1 LYELS
6 IARVL
11 IDRVIDLESLVG
23 IQRNVLMKL
32 LFELLVSGMSL
43 DRGSNVTSIGG
54 GEENI

>member
-1 LYELS
+1 M
-6 IARVL
+6 L